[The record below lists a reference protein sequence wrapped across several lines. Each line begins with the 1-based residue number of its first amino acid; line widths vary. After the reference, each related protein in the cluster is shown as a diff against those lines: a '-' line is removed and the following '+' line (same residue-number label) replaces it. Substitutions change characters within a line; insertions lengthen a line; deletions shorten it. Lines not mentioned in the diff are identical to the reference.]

1 MRGGKFFESKTATID
16 SKPVDSLSNR
26 TRRSVAN
33 ATIILA
39 CVAFDPGLEPMGQN
53 EGNGFVEPQ
62 PDYFGR
68 TTLGDDLSHPRR
80 SHATRYGE
88 HINNNFTVSSMEIQ
102 IRSFLFGGRH
112 VLEVSISVVVVI
124 SPQRCDARVS
134 SDAEQRNKPLVL
146 LEQIPTAFIDSPKRD
161 NILSAVTFVACA
173 RGEDGEP

>member
-39 CVAFDPGLEPMGQN
+39 RVAFDPGLEPMGQN

-112 VLEVSISVVVVI
+112 VLEVRH
-124 SPQRCDARVS
+124 QRGRGNFS
-134 SDAEQRNKPLVL
+134 SKMRRQS
-146 LEQIPTAFIDSPKRD
+146 LERRRAAKQATRTTGTDTNSLYRFSEA
-161 NILSAVTFVACA
+161 
-173 RGEDGEP
+173 G